1 MLGVLL
7 LGVFL
12 WINPPSG
19 AISRWSGSTPESRL
33 DRLEG
38 VRGAAEG
45 VRGASERED
54 CLTRLI
60 RKKTYNFEAAL
71 VV

>member
-12 WINPPSG
+12 WISPPSG

-54 CLTRLI
+54 CLTRLF
-60 RKKTYNFEAAL
+60 RKKTYNCEAAL

>member
-45 VRGASERED
+45 VKGASERED
-54 CLTRLI
+54 CLTRLFK
-60 RKKTYNFEAAL
+60 KKTYNCEAAL